1 MKQIMSLKA
10 FNSGQITKASQDG
23 SWEFISLLTG
33 ISAAG
38 VVLPPALIYQSE
50 TGDLQDTW
58 LEDWVPEQE
67 AFFSSSANGWSLNV
81 FRLEWLH
88 KIFERYTAPIAG
100 NRRCLLL
107 VDGHNSHVNMAF
119 VEACNKLRILLLILP
134 PHSTHRLQPLDIG
147 LFSPLSTS
155 YSKNLN
161 TLMQTSFSLIGM
173 SK

>member
-1 MKQIMSLKA
+1 M
-10 FNSGQITKASQDG
+10 
-23 SWEFISLLTG
+23 
-33 ISAAG
+33 AAG

-58 LEDWVPEQE
+58 LKDWMPEQE
-67 AFFSSSANGWSLNV
+67 AFFSSSANGWSSDA

-88 KIFERYTAPIAG
+88 KIFECYTAPIAG
-100 NRRCLLL
+100 NRRRLLL
-107 VDGHNSHVNMAF
+107 IDGHNSHVNMAF
-119 VEACNKLRILLLILP
+119 VEAYDKLRILLLILP
-134 PHSTHRLQPLDIG
+134 PHSMHCLQPLDVG